1 MRPMDREAQAQAPL
15 VAAVAPDGRVYV
27 ERRADAPALD
37 PAADARIDAAFARGG
52 GAGLLHLGA
61 AEVGTPTDELASL
74 ARGVPPITGAEYV
87 TPAVLER
94 LWREV
99 DAALRA
105 ALADS

>member
-1 MRPMDREAQAQAPL
+1 MDREAPAPL

-61 AEVGTPTDELASL
+61 AEVGTHLPAGLGFFRDLAARLVAAVCRMPDAAEVPPPTDELASL
-74 ARGVPPITGAEYV
+74 ARGV
-87 TPAVLER
+87 
-94 LWREV
+94 
-99 DAALRA
+99 
-105 ALADS
+105 